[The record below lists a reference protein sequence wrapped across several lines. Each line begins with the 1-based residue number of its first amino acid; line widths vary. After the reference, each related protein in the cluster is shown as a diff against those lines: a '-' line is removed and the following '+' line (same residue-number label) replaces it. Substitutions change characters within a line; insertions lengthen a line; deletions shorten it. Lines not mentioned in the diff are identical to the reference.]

1 MNYDKPFK
9 TYEELSELLKSKYSV
24 ITDNQAYTLNLLKT
38 VSYYDLKNGYKE
50 YLNQLSSEKDENS
63 IEMLFKFLIYDKN
76 IQIIILKYSFYVENF
91 FKTKFAHFLGKN
103 FGIHQDDYL
112 NRINYDCANNTTKLK
127 KTIREIKKALHVK
140 KAENPT
146 KHYLKNHNHVPPWIL
161 FKNAG
166 FYNTVELFKFL
177 SCEHKRKIINDYFD
191 TTLIKQN
198 DGDIILFTTMIS
210 NVRSFRNR
218 IAHNH
223 KVITYKSEHKLF
235 LKNYK
240 KIDKYALLTDLDIK
254 YRKGINDLLSTI
266 LSISILLNNTTL
278 EIMFFQELYYAME
291 SDLELLK
298 KYENISNLP
307 KNFYKR
313 IDFL

>member
-9 TYEELSELLKSKYSV
+9 TYEELSELLNSKYSV
-24 ITDNQAYTLNLLKT
+24 IINDQMYALNLLKT

-50 YLNQLSSEKDENS
+50 YLKQLSSEEDENS

-91 FKTKFAHFLGKN
+91 FKTKFAHFLGRN
-103 FGIHQDDYL
+103 FGVHVKDYL
-112 NRINYDCANNTTKLK
+112 NIMNYDCSDNIKSLR
-127 KTIREIKKALHVK
+127 KTIREIKKALHKK

-146 KHYLKNHNHVPPWIL
+146 KHYLKNHDHVPPWIL

-177 SCEHKRKIINDYFD
+177 SCEHKREIIKDYFD

-198 DGDIILFTTMIS
+198 DNDIILFTTMIS

-240 KIDKYALLTDLDIK
+240 KIDKYHLLTDLDIK
-254 YRKGINDLLSTI
+254 NKRGVNDLLSTI
-266 LSISILLNNTTL
+266 LSISILLDNQTL
-278 EIMFFQELYYAME
+278 ELMFFQELYYAME
-291 SDLELLK
+291 SDRELLK

-313 IDFL
+313 IEF